1 MRVDNRQPGL
11 HPELED
17 ASLFPAAIY
26 VRVGWHNV
34 AAPRWGGSRYRDRGH
49 IVVERRTCSKR
60 FESRRTRAITR
71 TILRTNNSQNL
82 ACIDPARSRAL
93 YFRAESTH
101 ARFYA
106 YLGCS
111 DSKPC
116 PRCAVQSADGRS
128 PSRVVKGREKQV
140 GKEPIVEGDE
150 TARVKDPKLET
161 EREEIQRRHG
171 VCRWRTRRVALI
183 ELRAVKWSRPLPTAM
198 TLRQRACKLPQR
210 TAYNAVVERFVPS
223 TCWCV
228 GISISTS
235 IGNCASGS
243 FAGAARNHLRII
255 GHL

>member
-140 GKEPIVEGDE
+140 GKEPIVEGNRESERSE
-150 TARVKDPKLET
+150 TRDGAGRNTEKTRCVSLAHTSSRVDRIARGEV
-161 EREEIQRRHG
+161 
-171 VCRWRTRRVALI
+171 
-183 ELRAVKWSRPLPTAM
+183 
-198 TLRQRACKLPQR
+198 
-210 TAYNAVVERFVPS
+210 VPS
-223 TCWCV
+223 TANGDDV
-228 GISISTS
+228 ATESVQIASTH
-235 IGNCASGS
+235 
-243 FAGAARNHLRII
+243 RV
-255 GHL
+255 